1 MPWIQNVAKSDIAK
15 GFHINPGENAMLIQ
29 IVDPPGD
36 FPNPKHTFKEVHQF
50 QFLDIEEH
58 DFALDEE
65 MRCSQEQANQL
76 VALLQH
82 ALANQMNVIVH
93 CIAGL
98 CRSGA
103 VTEVGLML
111 GFEGGKN
118 PRMPNAYVK
127 RELMKKLGLAP
138 TELEY
143 RGIFQ

>member
-1 MPWIQNVAKSDIAK
+1 
-15 GFHINPGENAMLIQ
+15 
-29 IVDPPGD
+29 
-36 FPNPKHTFKEVHQF
+36 
-50 QFLDIEEH
+50 
-58 DFALDEE
+58 
-65 MRCSQEQANQL
+65 
-76 VALLQH
+76 
-82 ALANQMNVIVH
+82 MNVIVH

-103 VTEVGLML
+103 VTEVGLMM

-118 PRMPNAYVK
+118 PRMPNTYVK

>member
-1 MPWIQNVAKSDIAK
+1 MWIENISFTAAELGEFPD
-15 GFHINPGENAMLIQ
+15 PGENSVLIQ
-29 IVDPPGD
+29 IMDCANCYPTVPHKFKLVKQFSFCDVESKQDLAWD
-36 FPNPKHTFKEVHQF
+36 FRISELQVQELADTLLEAKEKK
-50 QFLDIEEH
+50 
-58 DFALDEE
+58 
-65 MRCSQEQANQL
+65 
-76 VALLQH
+76 
-82 ALANQMNVIVH
+82 MNVIVH

-103 VTEVGLML
+103 VTEVGLMM

-118 PRMPNAYVK
+118 PRMPNTYVK